1 MLVWTWKALC
11 LECDVV
17 GPGQECDREL
27 GRVVSRDLVWQ
38 GWSVLDKVGCGRG
51 MRELGQG

>member
-1 MLVWTWKALC
+1 M
-11 LECDVV
+11 V